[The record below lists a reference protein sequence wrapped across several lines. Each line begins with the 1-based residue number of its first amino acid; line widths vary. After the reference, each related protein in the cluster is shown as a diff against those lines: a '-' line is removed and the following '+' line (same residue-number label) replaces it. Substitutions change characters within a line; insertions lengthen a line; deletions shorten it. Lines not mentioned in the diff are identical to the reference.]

1 MRTREIIICIVL
13 ILISI
18 IRYLFFLPAPLPY
31 GAFVNKSVSF
41 VGIVSEYPDIR
52 LNNQRITVTPNGYES
67 NILVIIPKD
76 QYIFYGDEVRVKGIL
91 STPENF
97 ITNTGKEF
105 NYERYL
111 HNQDIYFIVDKG
123 DVEILSKNNGSWL
136 LYKLYKLKEVFMKNI
151 GSAISSPNSD
161 LANGLI
167 LGARGGFDTD
177 TKNEFISTGTI
188 HIIALSGYNV
198 TIVAENVM
206 EILGATLSL
215 TVSLWIGI
223 IIVILF
229 VLMAGASSTAIRAG
243 IMAVIALVARMTGR
257 TYMAGRALVIA
268 GLLMIAYDPRVIT
281 DISFQL
287 SFLATIGILFV
298 TPKVVG
304 WVRFM
309 PTHLKLRE
317 VVATTISATIMVLPL
332 LLYSTGVLSIV
343 SLPAN
348 VLILPLIPLTML
360 ASFFTGVAGF
370 ISTTIALPF
379 GFVAHLLLSYI
390 LGVIHFFASLSFASV
405 TIKQFPLIG
414 TIILYILI
422 FYLVFVRCKKEKE

>member
-31 GAFVNKSVSF
+31 GAFVNKSVTF

-52 LNNQRITVTPNGYES
+52 LNNQRITITPKNQES
-67 NILVIIPKD
+67 NLLAILPKD
-76 QYIFYGDEVRVKGIL
+76 HYIFYGDEVRVKGIL
-91 STPENF
+91 TTPENF

-123 DVEILSKNNGSWL
+123 EVEILSQHNGSWL
-136 LYKLYKLKEVFMKNI
+136 LEKLYRIKEYFMKNI
-151 GSAISSPNSD
+151 GSVISSPNSD

-198 TIVAENVM
+198 TIVAESIM
-206 EILGATLSL
+206 KILGIFFSL
-215 TVSLWIGI
+215 AVSLWIGI
-223 IIVILF
+223 CIVILF
-229 VLMAGASSTAIRAG
+229 VLMAGASATAIRAG
-243 IMAVIALVARMTGR
+243 VMAVIALVARMTGR

-298 TPKVVG
+298 TPKVIK
-304 WVRFM
+304 WVRWV
-309 PTHLKLRE
+309 PTKIGLRD

-332 LLYSTGVLSIV
+332 LLYSTGVFSIV

-348 VLILPLIPLTML
+348 VLILPLIPFTML
-360 ASFFTGVAGF
+360 ASFMTGLFGF
-370 ISTTIALPF
+370 ISYTIALPF
-379 GFVAHLLLSYI
+379 GFIAHLLLSYI
-390 LGVIHFFASLSFASV
+390 LGVIHFFASLPFASV

-414 TIILYILI
+414 TIVLYILI
-422 FYLVFVRCKKEKE
+422 FYWVFKRKK

>member
-31 GAFVNKSVSF
+31 GAFVNKSVTF
-41 VGIVSEYPDIR
+41 VGVVSEYPDIR
-52 LNNQRITVTPNGYES
+52 LNNQRITITPKNQES
-67 NILVIIPKD
+67 NLLAILPKD
-76 QYIFYGDEVRVKGIL
+76 HYIFYGDEVRVKGIL
-91 STPENF
+91 TTPENF

-123 DVEILSKNNGSWL
+123 DVEILSQHNGSWL
-136 LYKLYKLKEVFMKNI
+136 LEKLYRIKEYFMKNI
-151 GSAISSPNSD
+151 GSVISSPNSD

-198 TIVAENVM
+198 TIVAESIM
-206 EILGATLSL
+206 KILGIFFSL
-215 TVSLWIGI
+215 AVSLWIGI
-223 IIVILF
+223 CIVILF
-229 VLMAGASSTAIRAG
+229 VLMAGASATAIRAG
-243 IMAVIALVARMTGR
+243 VMAVIALVARMTGR

-298 TPKVVG
+298 TPKVIK
-304 WVRFM
+304 WVRWV
-309 PTHLKLRE
+309 PTKIGLRD

-332 LLYSTGVLSIV
+332 LLYSTGVFSIV

-360 ASFFTGVAGF
+360 ASFMTGLFGF
-370 ISTTIALPF
+370 FSYTIALPF
-379 GFVAHLLLSYI
+379 GFIAHLMLSYI
-390 LGVIHFFASLSFASV
+390 LGVIHFFASLPFASV
-405 TIKQFPLIG
+405 TIKQFPLFG

-422 FYLVFVRCKKEKE
+422 FYWVFKKKK

>member
-1 MRTREIIICIVL
+1 MRTREIIICIGL
-13 ILISI
+13 ILIAY

-31 GAFVNKSVSF
+31 GEFVNKSVSF
-41 VGIVSEYPDIR
+41 VGVVSAYPDVR
-52 LNNQRITVTPNGYES
+52 LNNQRITVTPKGYDS
-67 NILVIIPKD
+67 NILAITTKD
-76 QYIFYGDEVRVKGIL
+76 QEIFYGDEVRVKGVL

-105 NYERYL
+105 NYKRYL
-111 HNQDIYFIVDKG
+111 SNQDIYFIVDKA
-123 DVEILSKNNGSWL
+123 DIEIISQHNGSL
-136 LYKLYKLKEVFMKNI
+136 ILEKLYRLKESFMKNI
-151 GSAISSPNSD
+151 GRVISSPNSD

-198 TIVAENVM
+198 TIVAESVM
-206 EILGATLSL
+206 KILGTFFSMII
-215 TVSLWIGI
+215 SLWVGI
-223 IIVILF
+223 FIIILF

-243 IMAVIALVARMTGR
+243 IMAIIALVARMTGR
-257 TYMAGRALVIA
+257 TYDAGRALVIA
-268 GLLMIAYDPRVIT
+268 GLLMIAYDPRVLT

-298 TPKVVG
+298 TPKVMK
-304 WVRFM
+304 WVWWI
-309 PTHLKLRE
+309 PTKLGLRD

-360 ASFFTGVAGF
+360 ASFMTGLFGF
-370 ISTTIALPF
+370 VSYAIALPF
-379 GFVAHLLLSYI
+379 GFIAHLLLSYI
-390 LGVIHFFASLSFASV
+390 LGVIHFFASLPFASV
-405 TIKQFPLIG
+405 TIKQFPLFG

-422 FYLVFVRCKKEKE
+422 FYWVSRKQNSK